1 MKRIIL
7 TILIIAIS
15 LCKLMAQNDAMY
27 IYRNDGVINAFL
39 KYDVDSIK
47 HSHLDMDSTFCKD
60 FVVQEVWTV
69 DSVYRIPL
77 SVIDSVSF
85 VTPPTVYKN
94 DVEKIEDRLLP
105 YIVGFDSLTLKLRAD
120 IPVSIIP
127 KVGNKLVLLN
137 GCDILPN
144 GFSGIVS
151 KIEYTSSED
160 FINVVCKQA
169 SIEDLFVSF
178 CCVSTTYGDPTGN
191 LKTRHVSNDGIQRS
205 VYRPSDF
212 TFKLGPFT
220 KNCTNEISLGIAS
233 DGELAL
239 NGGTNSSVTIQPTF
253 RIHTFLIVGE
263 GHGTYF
269 NCSITG
275 NLEVTS
281 NESVYGGINYSH
293 DFRNTEYRYPIPQ
306 TANLVNFY
314 IMPGLFFRANAVITA
329 SIKTTRNYSFGMAF
343 DYSSINGNLIKPT
356 LGGHLSSQSTE
367 MEGCIDGSI
376 AAGAFIETGFNLA
389 SRDIAKVCVRG
400 EYGYQLSSNFVL
412 RNADVENASKETK
425 LYERLKGCNIE
436 FGPFANASLQASVA
450 TVGIGKT
457 WELSKTSEKRNIVP
471 VFANTKFAY
480 ESFNSAKASTEMA
493 GKCILRLIVGYKL
506 FDEAKNEVAKYSEKT
521 NYIDNN
527 KKLQYTF
534 TGLKPNN
541 KYTVYPKVDIFGYDI
556 LASPKS
562 ETEIAKSEITG
573 FKIIDS
579 EKSSFTNEGKTYKY
593 KFNVAVMAKISSL
606 NGVKDWGYIYQD
618 SYGNIKRI
626 SLMQFGTSYTDTRY
640 SYYRNEAIS
649 KICFKS
655 YIRYEKDTT
664 FYESEPYEYNLVHS
678 YIIMTCPDNN
688 HPHAIDL
695 GLPSG
700 TKWACCNIGANKPE
714 EYGGYY
720 AWGEIEQKEYAAS
733 SNYCYG
739 YVNENYREKIS
750 LDSIIIGTNNDVA
763 HVKWGNKWNM
773 PSRDQFKELRWYTTI
788 THDSFNGVNGVFV
801 KGKNGNV
808 IFLPMAGAFWSIEQF
823 GNINTTPQ
831 YWWTGATGYYWLGE
845 FLTYLDTDY
854 AVSIYFTED
863 QWREDRYYGYVAYPV
878 RAISK

>member
-47 HSHLDMDSTFCKD
+47 HSHLDMDSIFCKD

-85 VTPPTVYKN
+85 VTPPTIYKN
-94 DVEKIEDRLLP
+94 DVEKIEDHLLP
-105 YIVGFDSLTLKLRAD
+105 YVVGVDSLTLKLRSD
-120 IPVSIIP
+120 IPTSIIP

-137 GCDILPN
+137 GCDVLPN

-151 KIEYTSSED
+151 KIEPAYSGV
-160 FINVVCKQA
+160 FINVVCEQA
-169 SIEDLFVSF
+169 NIEDLFDSF
-178 CCVSTTYGDPTGN
+178 CSVSTTYGDATGN

-205 VYRPSDF
+205 VYRPNDF
-212 TFKLGPFT
+212 IFKLGPFT
-220 KNCTNEISLGIAS
+220 KSCTNEISLGIAS
-233 DGELAL
+233 DGDLAL

-263 GHGTYF
+263 GYGTYF

-329 SIKTTRNYSFGMAF
+329 SIKATRNYSFGMAF
-343 DYSSINGNLIKPT
+343 DYSSINGSLIKPT

-367 MEGCIDGSI
+367 MEGCIDGNI

-389 SRDIAKVCVRG
+389 SRDMAKVCVRG

-412 RNADVENASKETK
+412 RNTDVENAFKETK
-425 LYERLKGCNIE
+425 LYERLKGCSIE

-457 WELSKTSEKRNIVP
+457 WELSKTSVKRNIVP
-471 VFANTKFAY
+471 VFANTKFTY
-480 ESFNSAKASTEMA
+480 ESFNSAKASTEM
-493 GKCILRLIVGYKL
+493 GGECILPITVGYKL
-506 FDEAKNEVAKYSEKT
+506 YDEKKNELVDYSDETNYTGSDNTLSHTFTNLNHDAKYT
-521 NYIDNN
+521 I
-527 KKLQYTF
+527 
-534 TGLKPNN
+534 
-541 KYTVYPKVDIFGYDI
+541 YPKVDIWKYSI
-556 LASPKS
+556 IASPKADLIN
-562 ETEIAKSEITG
+562 TMAEITE
-573 FKIIDS
+573 FKVINS
-579 EKSSFTNEGKTYKY
+579 EYSESSFYDGGKTYNY
-593 KFNVAVMAKISSL
+593 KFNVAVTAKIEDL
-606 NGVKDWGYIYQD
+606 TGIEDWGYIYKD
-618 SYGNIKRI
+618 SNGNFRRV
-626 SLMQFGTSYTDTRY
+626 SLMKFGKSYTDTRY
-640 SYYRNEAIS
+640 SYYSNEIS
-649 KICFKS
+649 SIVTLYC
-655 YIRYEKDTT
+655 YVQ
-664 FYESEPYEYNLVHS
+664 YNGYSDYLYTNTQKYS
-678 YIIMTCPDNN
+678 LTYSTLKCPDSN

-700 TKWACCNIGANKPE
+700 TKWACCNIGASEPTQKGE
-714 EYGGYY
+714 FY
-720 AWGEIEQKEYAAS
+720 AWGELDAKDSYGCKTYKYCHPYYYENVHVVKGYEYEDIGS
-733 SNYCYG
+733 D
-739 YVNENYREKIS
+739 IS
-750 LDSIIIGTNNDVA
+750 DSQYDTA
-763 HVKWGNKWNM
+763 HIKWGGNWKMPTKKQIQELVDFCSFKWSYKGYGGVYLTGPNGGNIYF
-773 PSRDQFKELRWYTTI
+773 PAGNFRTDS
-788 THDSFNGVNGVFV
+788 THARGGCWIWSSTLVPEIEEQSLSYILLYG
-801 KGKNGNV
+801 
-808 IFLPMAGAFWSIEQF
+808 PAGAFYNKW
-823 GNINTTPQ
+823 
-831 YWWTGATGYYWLGE
+831 
-845 FLTYLDTDY
+845 DTAARSD
-854 AVSIYFTED
+854 
-863 QWREDRYYGYVAYPV
+863 GLNV
-878 RAISK
+878 RAVIE

>member
-47 HSHLDMDSTFCKD
+47 HSHLDMDSTFCKN

-151 KIEYTSSED
+151 KIEYTSSGN

-169 SIEDLFVSF
+169 SIEELFVSF
-178 CCVSTTYGDPTGN
+178 CSVSTTYGDATGN
-191 LKTRHVSNDGIQRS
+191 LKTRHVSNNGIQRS

-220 KNCTNEISLGIAS
+220 KNSTNEISLGIAS

-329 SIKTTRNYSFGMAF
+329 SIKATRNYSFGMAF
-343 DYSSINGNLIKPT
+343 DYSSNNGSLTKPT

-376 AAGAFIETGFNLA
+376 AAGAFIETGSNLA

-425 LYERLKGCNIE
+425 LYERLK
-436 FGPFANASLQASVA
+436 S
-450 TVGIGKT
+450 
-457 WELSKTSEKRNIVP
+457 
-471 VFANTKFAY
+471 
-480 ESFNSAKASTEMA
+480 
-493 GKCILRLIVGYKL
+493 
-506 FDEAKNEVAKYSEKT
+506 
-521 NYIDNN
+521 
-527 KKLQYTF
+527 
-534 TGLKPNN
+534 
-541 KYTVYPKVDIFGYDI
+541 
-556 LASPKS
+556 
-562 ETEIAKSEITG
+562 
-573 FKIIDS
+573 
-579 EKSSFTNEGKTYKY
+579 
-593 KFNVAVMAKISSL
+593 
-606 NGVKDWGYIYQD
+606 
-618 SYGNIKRI
+618 
-626 SLMQFGTSYTDTRY
+626 
-640 SYYRNEAIS
+640 
-649 KICFKS
+649 
-655 YIRYEKDTT
+655 
-664 FYESEPYEYNLVHS
+664 
-678 YIIMTCPDNN
+678 
-688 HPHAIDL
+688 
-695 GLPSG
+695 
-700 TKWACCNIGANKPE
+700 
-714 EYGGYY
+714 
-720 AWGEIEQKEYAAS
+720 
-733 SNYCYG
+733 
-739 YVNENYREKIS
+739 
-750 LDSIIIGTNNDVA
+750 
-763 HVKWGNKWNM
+763 
-773 PSRDQFKELRWYTTI
+773 
-788 THDSFNGVNGVFV
+788 
-801 KGKNGNV
+801 
-808 IFLPMAGAFWSIEQF
+808 
-823 GNINTTPQ
+823 
-831 YWWTGATGYYWLGE
+831 
-845 FLTYLDTDY
+845 
-854 AVSIYFTED
+854 
-863 QWREDRYYGYVAYPV
+863 
-878 RAISK
+878 

>member
-15 LCKLMAQNDAMY
+15 LCKLVAQNDAMY
-27 IYRNDGVINAFL
+27 IYRNDSVINAFL

-85 VTPPTVYKN
+85 VTPPTIYKN
-94 DVEKIEDRLLP
+94 DVEKIEDHLLP
-105 YIVGFDSLTLKLRAD
+105 YVVGVDSLTLKLRVD
-120 IPVSIIP
+120 IPANIIP
-127 KVGNKLVLLN
+127 KVGNKLVLLD
-137 GCDILPN
+137 GCDVLPN

-151 KIEYTSSED
+151 RIEPTSSRD
-160 FINVVCKQA
+160 FINVVCKQVN
-169 SIEDLFVSF
+169 IEDLFVSF
-178 CCVSTTYGDPTGN
+178 CNVSTTYGDATGN

-314 IMPGLFFRANAVITA
+314 IMPSLFFRANAVITA
-329 SIKTTRNYSFGMAF
+329 SIKATRNYSFGMAF

-412 RNADVENASKETK
+412 RKADVENAQKETK
-425 LYERLKGCNIE
+425 LYEHLKGCSIE

-450 TVGIGKT
+450 TMDIGKT

-471 VFANTKFAY
+471 VFANTKFVY
-480 ESFNSAKASTEMA
+480 ESFNSAKALTEMS
-493 GKCILRLIVGYKL
+493 GKCILPLTVGYKL
-506 FDEAKNEVAKYSEKT
+506 YDGNNDEVV
-521 NYIDNN
+521 NYDADYDGTENN
-527 KKLQYTF
+527 LTYTF
-534 TGLKPNN
+534 IRLDRSKE
-541 KYTVYPKVDIFGYDI
+541 YVVYPKVHLFSHDI
-556 LASPKS
+556 LASPKGELLVDLPELS
-562 ETEIAKSEITG
+562 D
-573 FKIIDS
+573 FKLVGS
-579 EKSSFTNEGKTYKY
+579 YYMENGYQNNGKKY
-593 KFNVAVMAKISSL
+593 NYMFKVSVTAKIKNL
-606 NGVKDWGYIYQD
+606 DEVVDWGYAYLD
-618 SYGNIKRI
+618 MDGKLNKI
-626 SLMQFGTSYTDTRY
+626 SLKSFGMSYTDTRY
-640 SYYRNEAIS
+640 CYFRNEASS
-649 KICFKS
+649 KIIFYTYARYRGSQTTS
-655 YIRYEKDTT
+655 YSTA
-664 FYESEPYEYNLVHS
+664 YEYDLE
-678 YIIMTCPDNN
+678 YAKMAICPDNN
-688 HPHAIDL
+688 HPHTIDL

-700 TKWACCNIGANKPE
+700 TKWACCNVNASSPE
-714 EYGGYY
+714 GFGGYY
-720 AWGEIEQKEYAAS
+720 SWGEIEEK
-733 SNYCYG
+733 
-739 YVNENYREKIS
+739 ENYSERNYTYWDKKYSGSYIYIGDDIS
-750 LDSIIIGTNNDVA
+750 HTQYDVA
-763 HVKWGNKWNM
+763 NIRMGNKWCM
-773 PSRDQFKELRWYTTI
+773 PSEAQIRELTSCVSMEYQLNGVKGRLVI
-788 THDSFNGVNGVFV
+788 GVNG
-801 KGKNGNV
+801 NQL
-808 IFLPMAGAFWSIEQF
+808 FLPAAGYFSEDENQ
-823 GNINTTPQ
+823 NI
-831 YWWTGATGYYWLGE
+831 GIHGYYWASSKHLVESFACCIE
-845 FLTYLDTDY
+845 FNSSSFTTSGNYQYRGFSIRPVYL
-854 AVSIYFTED
+854 
-863 QWREDRYYGYVAYPV
+863 P
-878 RAISK
+878 

>member
-151 KIEYTSSED
+151 KIEYTSSGD

-169 SIEDLFVSF
+169 SIEDLFVSI
-178 CCVSTTYGDPTGN
+178 CSVSTTYGDATGN

-329 SIKTTRNYSFGMAF
+329 SIKATRNYSFCMAF
-343 DYSSINGNLIKPT
+343 DYSSINGSLIKPT

-367 MEGCIDGSI
+367 MEGCIDGCI

-425 LYERLKGCNIE
+425 LYERLKGCCIE

-457 WELSKTSEKRNIVP
+457 WELYKTSEKRNVVP
-471 VFANTKFAY
+471 VFANTKLTY
-480 ESFNSAKASTEMA
+480 VSSNSAMSLTEMA
-493 GKCILRLIVGYKL
+493 GKCILPITVGYKL
-506 FDEAKNEVAKYSEKT
+506 YDEKNNEVADYTDK
-521 NYIDNN
+521 IDYTSSIRT
-527 KKLQYTF
+527 LSHTF
-534 TGLKPNN
+534 TDLN
-541 KYTVYPKVDIFGYDI
+541 KYTNYTVFPKVRIWKCDII
-556 LASPKS
+556 ANPKANIIG
-562 ETEIAKSEITG
+562 TIAEITE
-573 FKIIDS
+573 FKVINS
-579 EKSSFTNEGKTYKY
+579 EYSESSFYNEGKAYNY
-593 KFNVAVMAKISSL
+593 KFNVAVTAKIEDL
-606 NGVKDWGYIYQD
+606 AGVEDWGYIYKD
-618 SYGNIKRI
+618 SNGNFKSI
-626 SLMQFGTSYTDTRY
+626 SLMKFGKSYTDTRY
-640 SYYRNEAIS
+640 SYYRNEANSIVS
-649 KICFKS
+649 LYCYVKYNGYSDYLYTNVQK
-655 YIRYEKDTT
+655 
-664 FYESEPYEYNLVHS
+664 YNLTYS
-678 YIIMTCPDNN
+678 TLKCPDSN
-688 HPHAIDL
+688 HPHLIDL

-700 TKWACCNIGANKPE
+700 TKWACCNIGANEPTQE
-714 EYGGYY
+714 GGFYS
-720 AWGEIEQKEYAAS
+720 WGELEPKYSYSCDTYKYCHPYYYENVHVVKGYEY
-733 SNYCYG
+733 
-739 YVNENYREKIS
+739 E
-750 LDSIIIGTNNDVA
+750 DIGTDISGSQYDVA
-763 HVKWGNKWNM
+763 HIKWGGNWKMPTKKQIQELVDSCSFKWSN
-773 PSRDQFKELRWYTTI
+773 
-788 THDSFNGVNGVFV
+788 
-801 KGKNGNV
+801 KGKGGVYLTGPNG
-808 IFLPMAGAFWSIEQF
+808 G
-823 GNINTTPQ
+823 
-831 YWWTGATGYYWLGE
+831 
-845 FLTYLDTDY
+845 
-854 AVSIYFTED
+854 SIYFPAGNFRTNSTHARGGCWIWSSTLVPEIEEQSLSYILLYGPAGSFYNKWD
-863 QWREDRYYGYVAYPV
+863 TADRSQGLNV
-878 RAISK
+878 RAVIE

>member
-1 MKRIIL
+1 MKKIIL

-47 HSHLDMDSTFCKD
+47 HSHLDIDSTFCKD

-85 VTPPTVYKN
+85 VTPPTIYKN
-94 DVEKIEDRLLP
+94 DVEKIQDHLLP
-105 YIVGFDSLTLKLRAD
+105 YVVGVDSLTLKLKAD
-120 IPVSIIP
+120 IPANIIP

-137 GCDILPN
+137 GYGVLPN

-151 KIEYTSSED
+151 KIDSASSGN

-169 SIEDLFVSF
+169 NIEDLFDSF
-178 CCVSTTYGDPTGN
+178 CSVSTTYGDATGN

-205 VYRPSDF
+205 VYRPNDF
-212 TFKLGPFT
+212 IFKLGPFT
-220 KNCTNEISLGIAS
+220 KSCTNEISLGIAS
-233 DGELAL
+233 DGDLAL

-263 GHGTYF
+263 GYGTYF

-293 DFRNTEYRYPIPQ
+293 DFRDTEYRYPIPQ

-329 SIKTTRNYSFGMAF
+329 SIKATRNYSFGMAF
-343 DYSSINGNLIKPT
+343 DYSSINGSLIKPT

-412 RNADVENASKETK
+412 RNTDVENALKETK
-425 LYERLKGCNIE
+425 LYERLKGCSIE

-450 TVGIGKT
+450 TVGISKT
-457 WELSKTSEKRNIVP
+457 WELSKTSVKRNIVP

-480 ESFNSAKASTEMA
+480 ESFNSAKASTEM
-493 GKCILRLIVGYKL
+493 GGECILPITVGYNL
-506 FDEAKNEVAKYSEKT
+506 YDGSNNEVADYETYYDGTEKNLT
-521 NYIDNN
+521 
-527 KKLQYTF
+527 YTF
-534 TGLKPNN
+534 IRLDRSK
-541 KYTVYPKVDIFGYDI
+541 KYIVYPKVHLLGHDI
-556 LASPKS
+556 LASPKGELLVDLPELS
-562 ETEIAKSEITG
+562 E
-573 FKIIDS
+573 FKIIGS
-579 EKSSFTNEGKTYKY
+579 YFVENGFQNNNKKY
-593 KFNVAVMAKISSL
+593 NYMFKVSVTATIKDLDDVA
-606 NGVKDWGYIYQD
+606 DWGYAYLDMEGKI
-618 SYGNIKRI
+618 NNI
-626 SLMQFGTSYTDTRY
+626 SLKSFGMSYTDTRY
-640 SYYRNEAIS
+640 CYFRNEASS
-649 KICFKS
+649 KIIFYTYVRYRGSQETS
-655 YIRYEKDTT
+655 YSTAYEFDL
-664 FYESEPYEYNLVHS
+664 EYAK
-678 YIIMTCPDNN
+678 ITICPDNN

-700 TKWACCNIGANKPE
+700 TKWACCNVDASSPKE
-714 EYGGYY
+714 FGGYY
-720 AWGEIEQKEYAAS
+720 AWGEIEEKNEYTEK
-733 SNYCYG
+733 NYTYWDKKYSG
-739 YVNENYREKIS
+739 SYINIGNNIS
-750 LDSIIIGTNNDVA
+750 HTQYDVA
-763 HVKWGNKWNM
+763 NIRMGNEWCM
-773 PSRDQFKELRWYTTI
+773 PSEAQIQELASCLSMGYQL
-788 THDSFNGVNGVFV
+788 NGVNGKLVI
-801 KGKNGNV
+801 GTNGNQLFIPAAGYFSGDKKLNIGIHGFYWSGSTHAV
-808 IFLPMAGAFWSIEQF
+808 QSFASCIEFNYENNGSFYASGNYQYRGFPIRPVYLP
-823 GNINTTPQ
+823 
-831 YWWTGATGYYWLGE
+831 
-845 FLTYLDTDY
+845 
-854 AVSIYFTED
+854 
-863 QWREDRYYGYVAYPV
+863 
-878 RAISK
+878 

>member
-178 CCVSTTYGDPTGN
+178 CSVSTTYGDPTGN
-191 LKTRHVSNDGIQRS
+191 LKTRHVSNNGIQRS

-329 SIKTTRNYSFGMAF
+329 SIKATRNYSFGMAF
-343 DYSSINGNLIKPT
+343 DYSSNNGSLTKPT

-367 MEGCIDGSI
+367 MDGCIDGSI

-400 EYGYQLSSNFVL
+400 EYGYQLSGNFVL
-412 RNADVENASKETK
+412 RKADVEDAQKETK
-425 LYERLKGCNIE
+425 LYERLKGCSIE

-457 WELSKTSEKRNIVP
+457 WELSNTSVKRNIVP

-480 ESFNSAKASTEMA
+480 ESFHSAKASTEMA
-493 GKCILRLIVGYKL
+493 GKCILPLTVGYKL
-506 FDEAKNEVAKYSEKT
+506 YDGNNNEVADYET
-521 NYIDNN
+521 DYDGTE
-527 KKLQYTF
+527 KKLTYTF
-534 TGLKPNN
+534 IGLNRSN
-541 KYTVYPKVDIFGYDI
+541 EYIVYPKVHLFGHDI
-556 LASPKS
+556 LANPKGELLVDLPELS
-562 ETEIAKSEITG
+562 E
-573 FKIIDS
+573 FKIIGS
-579 EKSSFTNEGKTYKY
+579 YFVENGFQKNGKKY
-593 KFNVAVMAKISSL
+593 NYMFKVSVTSTIKDLNDVA
-606 NGVKDWGYIYQD
+606 DWGYAYLDMDGKI
-618 SYGNIKRI
+618 NNI
-626 SLMQFGTSYTDTRY
+626 SLKSFGMSYTDTRY
-640 SYYRNEAIS
+640 SYFRSEASS
-649 KICFKS
+649 KIIFYTYVRYIGSRTTS
-655 YIRYEKDTT
+655 YSTA
-664 FYESEPYEYNLVHS
+664 YEYDLE
-678 YIIMTCPDNN
+678 YAKMAICPDNN
-688 HPHAIDL
+688 HPHTIDL

-700 TKWACCNIGANKPE
+700 TKWACCNVGADNPE

-720 AWGEIEQKEYAAS
+720 AWGETKEKEIYNRKTYIWYDS
-733 SNYCYG
+733 TIGYDIVSNYVY
-739 YVNENYREKIS
+739 
-750 LDSIIIGTNNDVA
+750 IGSDINHTSYDVA
-763 HVKWGNKWNM
+763 YTNLGNLWSMPTFEQCNELMKSCTLVWTQFNGAKGCLVTGLNGNK
-773 PSRDQFKELRWYTTI
+773 
-788 THDSFNGVNGVFV
+788 
-801 KGKNGNV
+801 
-808 IFLPMAGAFWSIEQF
+808 IFLP
-823 GNINTTPQ
+823 
-831 YWWTGATGYYWLGE
+831 ATGYRYDNDLTNEGTQGNYWSSTLVIDWGSTAYAIG
-845 FLTYLDTDY
+845 LQNSNIDTLF
-854 AVSIYFTED
+854 IKKC
-863 QWREDRYYGYVAYPV
+863 DRAMGGSV
-878 RAISK
+878 RAVCLK